1 MTPEVERELVGVFSR
16 ALSGE
21 SDLSNELEKIQRLTA
36 ALEECRLYLV
46 NRVDVLPGPSC
57 RPKPNRAMRLVK
69 TIDRALG
76 WA

>member
-1 MTPEVERELVGVFSR
+1 MTPELERELVGVFSR

-21 SDLSNELEKIQRLTA
+21 SDLTGELEKIQRLTV

-46 NRVDVLPGPSC
+46 DRVDVLYGAGR
-57 RPKPNRAMRLVK
+57 RPRPNQAMQLVK
-69 TIDRALG
+69 MIDRTLG